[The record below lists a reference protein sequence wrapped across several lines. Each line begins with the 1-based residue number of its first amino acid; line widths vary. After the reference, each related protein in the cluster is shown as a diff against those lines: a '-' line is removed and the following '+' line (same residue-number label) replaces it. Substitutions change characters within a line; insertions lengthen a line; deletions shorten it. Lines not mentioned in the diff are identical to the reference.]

1 MTTVVASHAVGDMN
15 TWLAGGDER
24 KALFKNF
31 CSGYRTFR
39 HASKNQV
46 CLVWNDVDLEK
57 MKSALTA
64 PEAAARKAAHTVI
77 DPIEIYIEIDGG
89 T

>member
-15 TWLAGGDER
+15 KWLAGGAER
-24 KALFKNF
+24 AAIFRKF
-31 CSGYRTFR
+31 CGSYRIFR
-39 HASKNQV
+39 HASKNHV
-46 CLVWNDVDLEK
+46 CLVWEDVDLEK
-57 MKSALTA
+57 MKSAMTA
-64 PEAAARKAAHTVI
+64 PETAARKAAHTVI

>member
-1 MTTVVASHAVGDMN
+1 MPNLRSTVR
-15 TWLAGGDER
+15 GDER
-24 KALFKNF
+24 KALFKSS

-46 CLVWNDVDLEK
+46 CLVWKDVDLET
-57 MKSALTA
+57 MKSALGA